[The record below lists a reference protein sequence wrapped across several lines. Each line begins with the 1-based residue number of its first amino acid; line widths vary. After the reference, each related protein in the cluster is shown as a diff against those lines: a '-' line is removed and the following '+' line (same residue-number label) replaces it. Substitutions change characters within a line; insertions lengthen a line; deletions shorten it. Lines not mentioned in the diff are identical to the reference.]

1 MPPIK
6 STLAK
11 YDLDLLHR
19 IARAWDVEISQRD
32 AATARTDLAARM
44 ADKGLFQILI
54 AGLPE
59 EVRIAWQNL
68 AGKDGRQTWSEFS
81 RQNGMIRDLGPAA
94 RERENPDR
102 NPVSIS
108 ESLFYSGLIG
118 RAFLGGTGEPVE
130 YAYIPEELLGFIEKP
145 PARKTRSVIR
155 PAVNQTPRFIQ
166 RTDNSILD
174 QLTDLLSANR
184 MRQPLLETVFTAWG
198 KPKKFMESLLVSSG
212 MVAPDGQPVAEA
224 LKTFFNADRDTGLHQ
239 LYKAWLESREINEL
253 RILPGLVCE
262 GNWQNDPIAPRKLLV
277 ELINE
282 LADGTWWSISS
293 LLAAVKDAN
302 PDFQRPAG
310 DYDSWFIREE
320 KSGGYLTGFSSWER
334 VEGALLYYLLTGPL
348 HWLGLVNLARGSNDG
363 RFTAFQLVPET
374 RGMLRGDPPV
384 TGQKENKPLQVKNV
398 RLVLVPVGAPRM
410 LRYQVGRFCQ
420 LSSASLKESRYL
432 LTIASL
438 NRASEQGLHLQ
449 QLLQL
454 LDKEQ
459 PGIVPFELRRLAE
472 RWSRNGV
479 EVRNEQ
485 ISILRFRDKAGCA
498 EFVKNAEGKFNF
510 EVLNPFIVAI
520 APSQQEGIIRLLA
533 ELGILVETEADV

>member
-11 YDLDLLHR
+11 YDLDLLLR

-32 AATARTDLAARM
+32 VATARTDLAAMM
-44 ADKGLFQILI
+44 AEKGFFQDLI

-68 AGKDGRQTWSEFS
+68 VGKGGRQTWSEFS

-102 NPVSIS
+102 KPVSIS

-118 RAFLGGTGEPVE
+118 RAFLGGAGEPVE
-130 YAYIPEELLGFIEKP
+130 YAYIPDELLGLSETP
-145 PARKTRSVIR
+145 TARKIYTSIR

-166 RTDNSILD
+166 RTDSAILD
-174 QLTDLLSANR
+174 QLTDLLAANR
-184 MRQPLLETVFTAWG
+184 MRQSLSESVFTAWG
-198 KPKKFMESLLVSSG
+198 KSRQFMESLLVSSS
-212 MVAPDGQPVAEA
+212 MVAADGQPIAEG
-224 LKTFFNADRDTGLHQ
+224 LKTFFSAERDAGLHM
-239 LYKAWLESREINEL
+239 LYQAWLDSRDINEL

-262 GNWQNDPIAPRKLLV
+262 GNWQNDPIAPRKLMV

-282 LADGTWWSISS
+282 LEDGTWWSISS
-293 LLAAVKDAN
+293 LLAAVKDTN

-320 KSGGYLTGFSSWER
+320 KSGGYLSGFSSWER
-334 VEGALLYYLLTGPL
+334 VEGALLHYLLTGPL
-348 HWLGLVNLARGSNDG
+348 HWLGLVHLARGSSDG

-374 RGMLRGDPPV
+374 RGMLRGEPPV
-384 TGQKENKPLQVKNV
+384 TGQKENQSLQIKNV
-398 RLVLVPVGAPRM
+398 RLVVVPIGAPRM

-420 LSSASLKESRYL
+420 LSSASLKETRYL
-432 LTIASL
+432 LTSASL
-438 NRASEQGLHLQ
+438 SRASEQGLHIQ
-449 QLLQL
+449 QLLKL

-459 PGIVPFELRRLAE
+459 PSVVPVHLRRLAE
-472 RWSRNGV
+472 RWSNNGV

-485 ISILRFRDKAGCA
+485 ISILRFKDPASCA
-498 EFVKNAEGKFNF
+498 EFVKAASGKFNC
-510 EVLNPFIVAI
+510 EVLNSLIVAI
-520 APSQQEGIIRLLA
+520 SPSQQAGIIRLLA
-533 ELGILVETEADV
+533 ELGILVESEADV